1 MQKFGVVLIGFEN
14 LTQERCGLC
23 PKLRVRSEY
32 LSEHSILRSF
42 NEKPLIAIVLSDVVH
57 PYVLVLF
64 ECVPRSENVRALSR
78 TKVWEFWQPALD
90 ELLRGVS

>member
-57 PYVLVLF
+57 PYVSCYLNACL
-64 ECVPRSENVRALSR
+64 EVRTSAR
-78 TKVWEFWQPALD
+78 
-90 ELLRGVS
+90 